1 MADEK
6 VETPAAGAAEQ
17 PQAQPKLMLHS
28 QFLQDLSFENP
39 QGAKS
44 FAKADAKP
52 SVQVNLNVD
61 SRKLGETLYE
71 VALKITANATHNDE
85 PSFVTEVDYRGVFSL
100 TGVDAGVIGQ
110 ILLIEGPR
118 TLFPF
123 ARRIVAECVRDGGF
137 PPLMLEPVDFVAL
150 YRQHASQRAAEAE
163 KAS

>member
-1 MADEK
+1 MADDK
-6 VETPAAGAAEQ
+6 VETPAGAQ
-17 PQAQPKLMLHS
+17 PQPKLMLHS

-44 FAKADAKP
+44 FTRGDKKP
-52 SVQVNLNVD
+52 AVQVNLNVD

-71 VALKITANATHNDE
+71 VALKITAHATHNDE

-100 TGVDAGVIGQ
+100 TGIDASLVPQ
-110 ILLIEGPR
+110 VLLIEGPR

-123 ARRIVAECVRDGGF
+123 ARRIVADAVRDGGF

-150 YRQHASQRAAEAE
+150 YRNHSTRRNEGDGAAQQA
-163 KAS
+163 

>member
-100 TGVDAGVIGQ
+100 TGVDAGVIGATH
-110 ILLIEGPR
+110 LKE
-118 TLFPF
+118 
-123 ARRIVAECVRDGGF
+123 
-137 PPLMLEPVDFVAL
+137 
-150 YRQHASQRAAEAE
+150 RAARATR
-163 KAS
+163 